1 MELTITNLGTA
12 GTVLSTVNGS
22 APKVEELGAGMST
35 FVTGDCTIA
44 IVGDK
49 PDLAEQLGQVA
60 AILGELLQKILAK
73 LRARQKG
80 RAPIEPAPLVHIA
93 IDNRRGRLPVRAIL
107 GDGITDAQIAPG
119 LCTELQG
126 EGYIE
131 LRELG
136 DVPQSDD
143 PAQQQ
148 GQTVA

>member
-12 GTVLSTVNGS
+12 GTVISVVDGA
-22 APKVEELGAGMST
+22 APKVEELGAGVST
-35 FVTGDCTIA
+35 FVTGDCTVA

-49 PDLAEQLGQVA
+49 PDLAEQLGQAA
-60 AILGELLQKILAK
+60 AIMGELLRKILAK
-73 LRARQKG
+73 LRARQEG
-80 RAPIEPAPLVHIA
+80 RAAVEATPLVHIA
-93 IDNRRGRLPVRAIL
+93 IDNRGRLPVRAIL
-107 GDGITDAQIAPG
+107 GDGITDETIAPG
-119 LCTELQG
+119 QRTEAKCK
-126 EGYIE
+126 GYIE